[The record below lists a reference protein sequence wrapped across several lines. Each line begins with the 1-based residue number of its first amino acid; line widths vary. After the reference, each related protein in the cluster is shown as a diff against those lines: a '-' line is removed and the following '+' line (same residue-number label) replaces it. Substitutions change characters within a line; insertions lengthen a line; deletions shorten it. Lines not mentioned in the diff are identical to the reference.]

1 MARIYKRTPSGPYT
15 IDYWVDGRRIR
26 ESTHIMNLK
35 AAERCLASR
44 LGDVVQGKFSLEKV
58 KRSPLFHDF
67 SELYLEWAKEHK
79 KSWER
84 DWYSMKKLLP
94 LFGNRKL
101 SAINPFL
108 VESYRTR
115 RRESVSNATINREVS
130 CLKRILNVAV
140 EWKKLQS
147 NPISKVKPLREP
159 KKTERFLD
167 EEEARRLLTACNSS
181 LRPIVL
187 TALNTGMRKQEI
199 LGLTWDRVD
208 FNTRSIRL
216 VETKNG
222 EHREVPLNSTMLS
235 LLEGL
240 PHEGEYVFR
249 NSRGLEYH
257 CIKRVFESAQRK
269 AQINHLR
276 FHDLRHTWA
285 SWLIMGGVDLRTI
298 QELGGWKSLSMLQ
311 RYTHLSGEH
320 RLKAAETLDKR
331 LGYGTKPVTPAISGK
346 KAASNN

>member
-1 MARIYKRTPSGPYT
+1 M
-15 IDYWVDGRRIR
+15 R
-26 ESTHIMNLK
+26 ESTHAKSQK

-44 LGDVVQGKFSLEKV
+44 LGDVVQGKFNLDKI
-58 KRSPLFHDF
+58 KRSPLFREF
-67 SELYLEWAKEHK
+67 SELYIEWAKERK

-84 DWYSMKKLLP
+84 DGYSIKELLP

-101 SAINPFL
+101 SAINLFL

-115 RRESVSNATINREVS
+115 RKESVSNATINREVS

-140 EWKKLQS
+140 EWKKLQI
-147 NPISKVKPLREP
+147 NQISKVKPLREP
-159 KKTERFLD
+159 KITERFLD
-167 EEEARRLLTACNSS
+167 EEEARKLLTACNSS

-222 EHREVPLNSTMLS
+222 EHRKVPLNSTMLNM
-235 LLEGL
+235 LEGL
-240 PHEGEYVFR
+240 PHEGEYVFQ
-249 NSRGLEYH
+249 NSRGQEYH

-269 AQINHLR
+269 AQIDHLR

-285 SWLIMGGVDLRTI
+285 SWLVMGGVDLRTV
-298 QELGGWKSLSMLQ
+298 QDLGGWKSLAMVT
-311 RYTHLSGEH
+311 RYAHLSGEH

-331 LGYGTKPVTPAISGK
+331 MGYGTKPDTLAISGK
-346 KAASNN
+346 MAASGK